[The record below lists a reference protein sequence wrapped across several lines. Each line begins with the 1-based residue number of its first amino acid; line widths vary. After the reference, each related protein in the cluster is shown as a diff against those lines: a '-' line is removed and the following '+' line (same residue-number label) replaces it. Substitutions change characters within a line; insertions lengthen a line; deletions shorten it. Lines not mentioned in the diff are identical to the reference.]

1 MGDATGGDMESGK
14 VMLAVRG
21 TPVRA
26 YRGGQGR
33 PLVLLHGGG
42 LDSALLTWQPAW
54 ASLTRLG
61 HVLAPDLPGYG
72 ASPLGPTVP
81 TLPGYRGWLLDFLD
95 AAGVRSAVVAGL
107 SLGGGVAIQAALDAP
122 ERVDGLLLCAPYG
135 VSPRL
140 PGGRA
145 GYLEVRAP
153 SASAMTYALL
163 RHSDWLLR
171 RALESLVHRPA
182 VVDAQM
188 LRQVREL
195 LHVGGA
201 GAAWSRFQRHEVRW
215 PGPRTCWRGELSA
228 IRVPAAF
235 LAGEYDRSVPAADVR
250 TAAHRLPRGSFEM
263 VAGAGHWLPRE
274 APGQIV
280 SAASRL
286 LHEMDAVTQRHPQ
299 TSDGRPR

>member
-1 MGDATGGDMESGK
+1 MESGK
-14 VMLAVRG
+14 VMLAVRR

-33 PLVLLHGGG
+33 SLVLLHGGG
-42 LDSALLTWQPAW
+42 LDSARLTWQPAW

-81 TLPGYRGWLLDFLD
+81 TLPGYGDWLLDLLD
-95 AAGVRSAVVAGL
+95 TAGVRSAVVVGL

-145 GYLEVRAP
+145 GYLAVRAP
-153 SASAMTYALL
+153 GASAMTYALL
-163 RHSDWLLR
+163 RHSDRLLR
-171 RALESLVHRPA
+171 RALEGLVHRPG
-182 VVDAQM
+182 VVDAQV

-195 LHVGGA
+195 LDVDGA

-215 PGPRTCWRGELSA
+215 QGPRTCWWGELSA
-228 IRVPAAF
+228 IRAPAAL

-250 TAAHRLPRGSFEM
+250 AAAHRLPRGSFEM
-263 VAGAGHWLPRE
+263 VPGAGHWLPRE
-274 APGQIV
+274 APEQIV
-280 SAASRL
+280 SAAFRL
-286 LHEMDAVTQRHPQ
+286 VQEVDAVTRQHAHG
-299 TSDGRPR
+299 SDGRPR